1 MKLITK
7 AIEKVFAKYPLY
19 SQDGKG
25 ENAVV
30 IVKFF
35 LPGSMFTWYATE
47 AEKQDNGDYLF
58 FGYVE
63 GFEGEYG
70 YFTLSQLQEV
80 RGRFGLRVERD
91 MYFNNGK
98 TTLADV
104 LHKSVFAN

>member
-7 AIEKVFAKYPLY
+7 ALEKTFAKYPLY

-25 ENAVV
+25 NDAVV
-30 IVKFF
+30 IAKFF
-35 LPGSMFTWYATE
+35 LPGSGFTWYVTE
-47 AEKQDNGDYLF
+47 TEKQTNGDYMF

-63 GFEGEYG
+63 GLDSELG
-70 YFTLSQLQEV
+70 YFTLSQLQNV

-98 TTLADV
+98 TTLAQV
-104 LHKSVFAN
+104 KRENEMAY